1 MSTEHTPGPWWATQG
16 CTGTWYVSTRRDRQ
30 PEDAPPSPYG
40 AAITCAVGDHTET
53 RTSGNEEANARLI
66 AAAPDL
72 LAALRSAT
80 FALESAVM
88 LAGLHALAEP
98 AANARAALNRFYGED
113 TTA

>member
-1 MSTEHTPGPWWATQG
+1 MSTEHTLRLIGEFLTQG
-16 CTGTWYVSTRRDRQ
+16 GHAQGIDPDTLDR
-30 PEDAPPSPYG
+30 E
-40 AAITCAVGDHTET
+40 AV
-53 RTSGNEEANARLI
+53 LV

-98 AANARAALNRFYGED
+98 AANARAALNRFYGEETD
-113 TTA
+113 A

>member
-1 MSTEHTPGPWWATQG
+1 MNTEHTPGPWTLEISDVPQTNKPFCGICGADGAGIVYATL
-16 CTGTWYVSTRRDRQ
+16 R
-30 PEDAPPSPYG
+30 APG
-40 AAITCAVGDHTET
+40 ELI
-53 RTSGNEEANARLI
+53 ANARLI

-98 AANARAALNRFYGED
+98 AANARAALNRFYGEE
-113 TTA
+113 TNA

>member
-16 CTGTWYVSTRRDRQ
+16 CTGTWYVSTRRDHQ

-40 AAITCAVGDHTET
+40 AAITCVVGDHTET

-72 LAALRSAT
+72 LAALHKVQDW
-80 FALESAVM
+80 LEGCSTRQTMQAQV
-88 LAGLHALAEP
+88 ARAIALATGEET
-98 AANARAALNRFYGED
+98 NA
-113 TTA
+113 

>member
-1 MSTEHTPGPWWATQG
+1 MMTAEVLGPNHA
-16 CTGTWYVSTRRDRQ
+16 
-30 PEDAPPSPYG
+30 
-40 AAITCAVGDHTET
+40 
-53 RTSGNEEANARLI
+53 ANARLM

-98 AANARAALNRFYGED
+98 AANARAALNRFYGEE
-113 TTA
+113 TNA